1 VKACRAN
8 AQEYYR
14 KGSVTS
20 LLQAS
25 MKTAAALLALLVVPT
40 VAIPVEPKPGSTF
53 GKVNNAPFSYKA
65 GSADSI
71 KNLKSK
77 IKNVVWI
84 ILENR
89 SFDNILGGVTRPGFD
104 NPINNGPYCNPQNLA
119 NPGLDN
125 WCPGAK
131 DFDSILNDPD
141 HSVTGN
147 NLEFYGTY
155 SPNNKAIANGSLLP
169 SLEGF
174 VNKQLISYPTL
185 TPEFA
190 AKQVMNYYSEAE
202 IPTLVDIIDEF
213 ATFNYWHSC
222 VPGVRFFE

>member
-1 VKACRAN
+1 
-8 AQEYYR
+8 
-14 KGSVTS
+14 
-20 LLQAS
+20 
-25 MKTAAALLALLVVPT
+25 MKTSAALLALLVAGAVAWVVPT
-40 VAIPVEPKPGSTF
+40 PGPTF
-53 GKVNNAPFSYKA
+53 GKVNAAPFGYTA
-65 GSADSI
+65 GSAASVQ
-71 KNLKSK
+71 NLKSK

-89 SFDNILGGVTRPGFD
+89 SFDNILGGVTRAGFD
-104 NPINNGPYCNPQNLA
+104 NPINNGPYCNPQNLTNPNLA
-119 NPGLDN
+119 NYCAGT
-125 WCPGAK
+125 K

-147 NLEFYGTY
+147 NLEFYGSF
-155 SPNNKAIANGSLLP
+155 SPSNAAIANGSLLP

-185 TPEFA
+185 SPDVA
-190 AKQVMNYYSEAE
+190 AKQVMNYYAQED

-222 VPGVRFFE
+222 VPGVSLFE